1 MGEEKAAAGIMS
13 NILNM
18 DMAAAYLTIS
28 KAMLYMLVKGKMI
41 PYANIGKRIVFR
53 RDDLYNWVG
62 SKVVDPVYNIL
73 GDEEEDELPD

>member
-1 MGEEKAAAGIMS
+1 MGEETAAARFNS
-13 NILNM
+13 NIMNM

-28 KAMLYMLVKGKMI
+28 KATLYMLVKAKMI
-41 PYANIGKRIVFR
+41 PYAPVGKRILFR

>member
-1 MGEEKAAAGIMS
+1 MGKQTALKFNS

-41 PYANIGKRIVFR
+41 PYAKIGKRIVFR
-53 RDDLYNWVG
+53 QDDLYNWVG
-62 SKVVDPVYNIL
+62 NNVQDPVYSIL
-73 GDEEEDELPD
+73 GDDEEDDLSE